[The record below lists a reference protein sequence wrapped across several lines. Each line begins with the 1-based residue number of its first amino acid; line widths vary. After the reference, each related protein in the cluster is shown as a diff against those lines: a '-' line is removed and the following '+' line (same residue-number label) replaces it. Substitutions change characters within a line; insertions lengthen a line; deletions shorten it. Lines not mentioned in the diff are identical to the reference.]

1 MIKSYPLIIFHHDFI
16 FHLSFFIFIFQAVG
30 GRGGGK
36 PGLAQGS
43 VGSPDKTKLAAALK
57 EAQNYLDTISV
68 KI

>member
-1 MIKSYPLIIFHHDFI
+1 MFSFFAFHFSPLIFI
-16 FHLSFFIFIFQAVG
+16 FIFIFQAVG

-43 VGSPDKTKLAAALK
+43 VGAPDKTKLAAALK

>member
-1 MIKSYPLIIFHHDFI
+1 MFCFHFSPIIFWFI
-16 FHLSFFIFIFQAVG
+16 SIYFQAVG

-43 VGSPDKTKLAAALK
+43 VGAPDKTKLAAALK